1 MTSTALLNT
10 YRKVR
15 DVVGEIHDSAT
26 AIEEHLGRFQVYGD
40 HGQMDNAIT
49 EAERLCEKLQ
59 GLVIELHRCAYA
71 AGAVISPERVAQ
83 QRTDALRNGHN
94 SGTGQC
100 RGVTKRPEFFA
111 FCDSWD

>member
-40 HGQMDNAIT
+40 HGQMDHAIT
-49 EAERLCEKLQ
+49 EAERLSEKLQ
-59 GLVIELHRCAYA
+59 DLVIHRCACA
-71 AGAVISPERVAQ
+71 AGAVIDPERIAQ
-83 QRTDALRNGHN
+83 PRTETRSAI
-94 SGTGQC
+94 GT
-100 RGVTKRPEFFA
+100 TLEPAEA
-111 FCDSWD
+111 AA

>member
-15 DVVGEIHDSAT
+15 DIVGEIHDSAT

-40 HGQMDNAIT
+40 HGQMDHAIT
-49 EAERLCEKLQ
+49 EAERLSEKLQ

-83 QRTDALRNGHN
+83 PRTDARSAMATTLEPAN
-94 SGTGQC
+94 
-100 RGVTKRPEFFA
+100 VA
-111 FCDSWD
+111 A